1 MDRGI
6 YKYKCSDC
14 GHEFIGI
21 YMELNCTAASVPVRC
36 PKCGSLK
43 LSITYAELQDYVAD
57 HFHKTVNVGYVD
69 GDTMSVSVP
78 IKVLGFTKNVS
89 INIIVKGIEGTDLF
103 LSYDGKMGIDLLVSP
118 AISYAKKL
126 VPEKAGFVE
135 QMPGNIVKLRL
146 GDIDKLQKVFEKVAL
161 KGIRFTPESIEADI
175 ALL

>member
-1 MDRGI
+1 M
-6 YKYKCSDC
+6 
-14 GHEFIGI
+14 
-21 YMELNCTAASVPVRC
+21 
-36 PKCGSLK
+36 
-43 LSITYAELQDYVAD
+43 SI
-57 HFHKTVNVGYVD
+57 
-69 GDTMSVSVP
+69 SVP
-78 IKVLGFTKNVS
+78 IKVLGFTKSIS
-89 INIIVKGIEGTDLF
+89 INLIVKKIEGTDLF
-103 LSYDGKMGIDLLVSP
+103 LSYDGKMGIELLVSP